1 MMPWLDGWAGN
12 PHAASSP
19 SGRAAHAAVE
29 EARASVAALV
39 GARPEDVVFTGGA
52 TEAVNIVLRSLVLP
66 GSRLVTSA
74 IEHACVGATAQALVQ
89 GGATVSVIGVDEFGL
104 IDPAEVEEAI
114 GGEACTV
121 SIMAVNNEVGTIQ
134 PIGEIA
140 DIVQDAGGIL
150 HSDAA
155 QAAGRIPID
164 LAAMGFDAITLS
176 AHKLYGPQGIG
187 AIVAAPDTMA
197 RLRPLATGGGQE
209 RGLRPGTVPIAL
221 CAGFGAACALAAQ
234 RMEAD
239 ARHARS
245 LSERFLRVLRAAI
258 SGVTING
265 DMDARVP
272 QNLNLLIPGC
282 DADDLVR
289 RLTGVTISSGSAC
302 SDGALGASPVLL
314 AMGLEPA
321 EAEASIRIGFGRGNT
336 IEEVEAAA
344 RRIACTAED
353 IRAGSI
359 SGTMRRA
366 I

>member
-1 MMPWLDGWAGN
+1 MMPWLDGRAGN
-12 PHAASSP
+12 PHAT
-19 SGRAAHAAVE
+19 SGPAGRVAHAAVE
-29 EARASVAALV
+29 EARAHVAALV
-39 GARPEDVVFTGGA
+39 GAHPEDVVFTGGA
-52 TEAVNIVLRSLVLP
+52 TEAVNIVLRSLVFP

-74 IEHACVGATAQALVQ
+74 IEHACVGATAQALIQ
-89 GGATVSVIGVDEFGL
+89 GGANVSVIGVDEFGL

-114 GGEACTV
+114 AGEACTV

-134 PIGEIA
+134 PIDEIA
-140 DIVQDAGGIL
+140 DIVRDAGGIL

-164 LAAMGFDAITLS
+164 LAAMALDAITLS

-187 AIVAAPDTMA
+187 AIAAAPDTLA

-234 RMEAD
+234 RMESD
-239 ARHARS
+239 ARHARL
-245 LSERFLRVLRAAI
+245 LSDCFLRVLCATI
-258 SGVTING
+258 SDVTING
-265 DMDARVP
+265 DIDARVP

-289 RLTGVTISSGSAC
+289 RLPGVTISSGSAC
-302 SDGALGASPVLL
+302 SNGALDASPVLI

-336 IEEVEAAA
+336 VEEVEAAA
-344 RRIACTAED
+344 LQIARAVGD
-353 IRAGSI
+353 IRAGLL
-359 SGTMRRA
+359 
-366 I
+366 